1 MSTILWAILAF
12 GLMIMVHELGHFLV
26 AKRAGITVYTFAI
39 GFGPSI
45 ASFRRGET
53 TYAINL
59 IPFGGYVRMAGED
72 LDTAEEEGSFRRKPL
87 WQRALVVLAGPGM
100 NLFLAALLFTLI
112 SVTVGIP
119 VGVSNRIGQLV
130 PGYPAEQVG
139 LRPGD
144 AIVAINGKQVTS
156 GEEVVET
163 IHRSPGVPL
172 LLTIRR
178 GEEELRVKVTPRL
191 DERRGVGLIGF
202 SPEPLRGRLDPLRGM
217 YWGLLS
223 TGRYIMVLLSAVV
236 GLFREGRVLEQLA
249 GPVAAVSFLGE
260 AAQAGFETFLYT
272 AAFLSIMI
280 GVFNLLPF
288 PALDGGRLA
297 FLTVEAIR
305 RRPIDPRREG
315 YIHLV
320 GFMLILLLLF
330 ALTVRD
336 IGRL

>member
-1 MSTILWAILAF
+1 
-12 GLMIMVHELGHFLV
+12 
-26 AKRAGITVYTFAI
+26 
-39 GFGPSI
+39 
-45 ASFRRGET
+45 
-53 TYAINL
+53 
-59 IPFGGYVRMAGED
+59 
-72 LDTAEEEGSFRRKPL
+72 
-87 WQRALVVLAGPGM
+87 
-100 NLFLAALLFTLI
+100 
-112 SVTVGIP
+112 
-119 VGVSNRIGQLV
+119 VSNRIGQLV

>member
-1 MSTILWAILAF
+1 
-12 GLMIMVHELGHFLV
+12 
-26 AKRAGITVYTFAI
+26 
-39 GFGPSI
+39 
-45 ASFRRGET
+45 
-53 TYAINL
+53 
-59 IPFGGYVRMAGED
+59 
-72 LDTAEEEGSFRRKPL
+72 
-87 WQRALVVLAGPGM
+87 
-100 NLFLAALLFTLI
+100 
-112 SVTVGIP
+112 
-119 VGVSNRIGQLV
+119 
-130 PGYPAEQVG
+130 
-139 LRPGD
+139 
-144 AIVAINGKQVTS
+144 
-156 GEEVVET
+156 
-163 IHRSPGVPL
+163 
-172 LLTIRR
+172 
-178 GEEELRVKVTPRL
+178 
-191 DERRGVGLIGF
+191 
-202 SPEPLRGRLDPLRGM
+202 M

>member
-119 VGVSNRIGQLV
+119 VGVGNRDGRLAR
-130 PGYPAEQVG
+130 GSPAERVG
-139 LRPGD
+139 PRRGAAMGALTGRRATGGEG
-144 AIVAINGKQVTS
+144 VADT
-156 GEEVVET
+156 T
-163 IHRSPGVPL
+163 PRSPGAPL
-172 LLTIRR
+172 PLTTRR
-178 GEEELRVKVTPRL
+178 GEEALRVKVTPRL

>member
-12 GLMIMVHELGHFLV
+12 GLMIIVHELGHFLV

-39 GFGPSI
+39 GFGPPLI
-45 ASFRRGET
+45 SFRRGET

-72 LDTAEEEGSFRRKPL
+72 LDTAEEEGSFRKKPL
-87 WQRALVVLAGPGM
+87 WQRALVILAGPGM
-100 NLFLAALLFTLI
+100 NLFLAALIFTVI
-112 SVTVGIP
+112 AVSVGIP

-130 PGYPAEQVG
+130 PGFPAEQAG

-144 AIVAINGKQVTS
+144 AIVAINGKRVGN

-172 LLTIRR
+172 VLTIRR
-178 GEEELRVKVTPRL
+178 GEKEFQVKVTPRFE
-191 DERRGVGLIGF
+191 ERRGIGLIGF
-202 SPEPLRGRLDPLRGM
+202 SPEPLRARLDPVRGLS
-217 YWGLLS
+217 WGLLS
-223 TGRYIMVLLSAVV
+223 VGRYIVVLLSAI
-236 GLFREGRVLEQLA
+236 GSLFREGHVLEQLA

-280 GVFNLLPF
+280 GVFNLFPF

-297 FLTVEAIR
+297 FLAVEAIR
-305 RRPIDPRREG
+305 RRPVDPKREG
-315 YIHLV
+315 FIHLV
-320 GFMLILLLLF
+320 GFMLILLLLV